1 LTEFLNKESSRRLCS
16 SNIIDTC
23 KCDFNLLIKFTVHY
37 SSKGLNMIKL
47 ENKTVLITGASA
59 GIGKACALAFAEV
72 GANLLLT
79 ARRVERLNKLAEEL
93 VTIHGIKVKPIEL
106 DVRNHNEVKNI
117 LSSFE
122 DEWKNID
129 VLINNAGLARG
140 FSKIYE
146 GNISDWEEMIDT
158 NIKGLLYVTRQILPI
173 MVERQRGHIIN
184 IGSVAGHETYPLGN
198 VYAATKFA
206 VNALTKSIRMDVL
219 DKNIKV
225 STVDPGLVETEFS
238 VVRFSGDEEK
248 ASNVYKGI
256 IPLTAEDIA
265 DAVLFCTTRADH
277 VNINE
282 IILTPLAQASPIM
295 VHRKQ

>member
-1 LTEFLNKESSRRLCS
+1 MK
-16 SNIIDTC
+16 
-23 KCDFNLLIKFTVHY
+23 
-37 SSKGLNMIKL
+37 KL
-47 ENKTVLITGASA
+47 ENTIVLITGASA
-59 GIGKACALAFAEV
+59 GIGKACAFAFAEE
-72 GANLLLT
+72 GADLLLT
-79 ARRVERLNKLAEEL
+79 ARRVERLNELAEEL
-93 VTIHGIKVKPIEL
+93 VSKHGIKVKAIKL
-106 DVRNHNEVKNI
+106 DVRNHDAVKNT
-117 LSSFE
+117 LSSLD

-146 GNISDWEEMIDT
+146 GKIDDWEQMIDT
-158 NIKGLLYVTRQILPI
+158 NIKGLLFVTRHVLPQ

-206 VNALTKSIRMDVL
+206 VDALTKSIRMDVL

-238 VVRFSGDEEK
+238 IVRFSGDEKK
-248 ASNVYKGI
+248 AGNVYKGI
-256 IPLTAEDIA
+256 IPLTAVDIA
-265 DAVLFCTTRADH
+265 DAVLFCATRAEH

-282 IILTPLAQASPIM
+282 LILTPLAQASPTM
-295 VHRKQ
+295 VHRK